1 MVQQSSPIK
10 KVVCSAL
17 SLAPIALLGSAS
29 LFMVTA
35 SHSRADAQSYNTST
49 YENLNY
55 ANPTK
60 WERPSSAD
68 TAAAN
73 SESLNTTTYENL
85 NYANPSSWER
95 PSSADT
101 AAANSESLNT
111 TTYENLNYANPS
123 KWERP
128 SQVN

>member
-1 MVQQSSPIK
+1 MDQHSSSVQR
-10 KVVCSAL
+10 VFYTAL

-29 LFMVTA
+29 LVMGTA
-35 SHSRADAQSYNTST
+35 NSSLADTQGLNTAT

-68 TAAAN
+68 TAGAN
-73 SESLNTTTYENL
+73 STNI
-85 NYANPSSWER
+85 
-95 PSSADT
+95 
-101 AAANSESLNT
+101 NT

>member
-1 MVQQSSPIK
+1 MRLLANPATMPQQSPSVK
-10 KVVCSAL
+10 QVFCTVL
-17 SLAPIALLGSAS
+17 SLAPVTLLGSAS
-29 LFMVTA
+29 IVMGTA
-35 SHSRADAQSYNTST
+35 NSSLADSQGLNTTT

-68 TAAAN
+68 TAGAN
-73 SESLNTTTYENL
+73 SENLNTTTYENL
-85 NYANPSSWER
+85 NYANP
-95 PSSADT
+95 A
-101 AAANSESLNT
+101 
-111 TTYENLNYANPS
+111 

>member
-1 MVQQSSPIK
+1 MNQQSSLTK
-10 KVVCSAL
+10 KVFCTAL

-29 LFMVTA
+29 LFMSTA
-35 SHSRADAQSYNTST
+35 SPSRADSQGYNTAT

-55 ANPTK
+55 ANPTQ

-73 SESLNTTTYENL
+73 SESI
-85 NYANPSSWER
+85 
-95 PSSADT
+95 
-101 AAANSESLNT
+101 NT

>member
-1 MVQQSSPIK
+1 MHQHSTSAK
-10 KVVCSAL
+10 KAL
-17 SLAPIALLGSAS
+17 CTALAFAPISLLGSAS
-29 LFMVTA
+29 IVMGTA
-35 SHSRADAQSYNTST
+35 SPSFADSQGLNTNT

-68 TAAAN
+68 TGGAN
-73 SESLNTTTYENL
+73 SQNLNTTTYENL
-85 NYANPSSWER
+85 NYANP
-95 PSSADT
+95 A
-101 AAANSESLNT
+101 
-111 TTYENLNYANPS
+111 

>member
-1 MVQQSSPIK
+1 MNQQSSPAK
-10 KVVCSAL
+10 KVFSSAL

-29 LFMVTA
+29 LFMGTA
-35 SHSRADAQSYNTST
+35 SPSHADSQSYNTAT

-55 ANPTK
+55 ANPAK
-60 WERPSSAD
+60 
-68 TAAAN
+68 
-73 SESLNTTTYENL
+73 
-85 NYANPSSWER
+85 WER

>member
-1 MVQQSSPIK
+1 MDKQPSPIK
-10 KVVCSAL
+10 KVFCSAF
-17 SLAPIALLGSAS
+17 SLAPIVFLGSAS

-85 NYANPSSWER
+85 NYANPS
-95 PSSADT
+95 
-101 AAANSESLNT
+101 
-111 TTYENLNYANPS
+111 

>member
-1 MVQQSSPIK
+1 MNQQSSPTR
-10 KVVCSAL
+10 KVFYSAL

-29 LFMVTA
+29 LLVSTA
-35 SHSRADAQSYNTST
+35 SPSRADSQSYNTST

-55 ANPTK
+55 ANPTE

-73 SESLNTTTYENL
+73 SENINTTTYENL
-85 NYANPSSWER
+85 NYANP
-95 PSSADT
+95 T
-101 AAANSESLNT
+101 Q
-111 TTYENLNYANPS
+111 
-123 KWERP
+123 WERP